1 MNAEQFKEVLITEI
15 IEKGC
20 TISRRILENNF
31 DTLISQVKV
40 DLLTYQLERKKD
52 IDIIGQHIIEPL
64 TDEQL

>member
-20 TISRRILENNF
+20 IISRRLLENNF

-40 DLLTYQLERKKD
+40 DLLTYQVRKKKRY
-52 IDIIGQHIIEPL
+52 
-64 TDEQL
+64 